1 MEPNADAEDI
11 KIDRDL
17 ADLIPGYLSNTRN
30 AAEQIRK
37 NVQVGDF
44 EDARR
49 IGHNLK
55 GSGGGYGFMK
65 ISTLG
70 AEIEAAAREKN
81 SERVAGAVEAMLHF
95 LDNVKITYV

>member
-1 MEPNADAEDI
+1 MDPNADTAAVE
-11 KIDRDL
+11 IDRDL

-70 AEIEAAAREKN
+70 AEIEAAARARN
-81 SERVAGAVEAMLHF
+81 SERVTDAAEAMLQF